1 MRNHIFLKILPF
13 FLLLLLCTHLH
24 AQNKPASPK
33 PLDSATLSKIIS
45 QQVKDTSSGKS
56 MIKLSDTSVAIIISR
71 LESYTLM
78 LNQVMSTLRRG
89 LDTVEI
95 SESIPLID
103 SSMRVV
109 KRDMAAIGSTNNM
122 HDLYTNHVL
131 LVQLERKL
139 DNWQDLLFRFHD
151 KLVTIA
157 DTLSLLR
164 KDTTMRN
171 FPAESELRDIYVGQM
186 ATLIQKWR
194 QVDSANK
201 INLLHLGLLQNKV
214 AKRYIDVTN
223 LLEDMDFQLSRFT
236 QRLFNKD
243 FSYLWEPPLPGK
255 KGPKFP
261 QVLNRSI
268 HKNINILKIF
278 FAVHGPVYLL
288 WLLVAILFLWWVTF
302 NARKVKGKH
311 EDREAESI
319 LQQSRHLYRY
329 PVASTILLVSTL
341 SFLISIQY
349 PIMYTG
355 ICWIIT
361 ALATTFIIRHN
372 IPPNL
377 FKRWLLLV
385 LLLMIYCINNLL
397 IQVTF
402 TEQWGVFIGGIISV
416 VLGTYLLRA
425 LRNTT
430 LPLPKYSRTAI
441 WLFIALSGLSVILVV
456 SARVSAAKII
466 GAASVVSITMA
477 PGIIYMVEIL
487 MEAIYLQV
495 EAKKDSS
502 TFISMIDYQNI
513 KSRLKTIFY
522 IAAFI
527 GWLAL
532 IARNLYLYDGL
543 YEQISDMLV
552 AERKIGN
559 FTFSFSSVIIF
570 LLIIWLS
577 TVVTQIISYLL
588 GYTGQ
593 TSQHHKKLGSAMLL
607 IRLAILGAGILLAF
621 AASGI
626 PMDKLAIVVGA
637 LGVGIGFG
645 LQNIVNNLV
654 SGVILAFEKP
664 IEVGDVIELGAR
676 SGVVKEIGIR
686 SSKISAGDGS
696 EVIVPN
702 GDLIA
707 QQLVNW
713 TLTNR
718 TRRVDVL
725 VGIAYGADLKKA
737 LAMIN
742 EYLQGLDDILK
753 TPEPVVL
760 LQNFRDIGVDIQA
773 MFWISDLGQA
783 GTIKSQVLTDIYIRL
798 QEADISIAYPR
809 PQQVQINME
818 PGTWS
823 QARTASTSA
832 TQTTPITAV
841 KPSPAMPPPEP
852 PAEIPSSDTLR
863 KPGDRPGDA
872 GDVK

>member
-1 MRNHIFLKILPF
+1 MRNHIFPKILSSL
-13 FLLLLLCTHLH
+13 LLLLLCVHLH

-33 PLDSATLSKIIS
+33 TLDSATLSKIIS

-56 MIKLSDTSVAIIISR
+56 VIKLSDTSVAIIITR
-71 LESYTLM
+71 LETYTLM

-103 SSMRVV
+103 SSMKVV
-109 KRDMAAIGSTNNM
+109 IRDMAAIGSTNNV
-122 HDLYTNHVL
+122 HDLYTNRVL

-139 DNWQDLLFRFHD
+139 DSWQDVLFKFHER
-151 KLVTIA
+151 LVNIT
-157 DTLSLLR
+157 DTLLQLR
-164 KDTTMRN
+164 SDTTMRN
-171 FPAESELRDIYVGQM
+171 FPAEDQLRDIYVGQM

-201 INLLHLGLLQNKV
+201 TNLLHLGLLQNKV

-236 QRLFNKD
+236 QRMFNKD

-278 FAVHGPVYLL
+278 FSVRGPIYLL
-288 WLLVAILFLWWVTF
+288 WFIGAGLFLWWVSF
-302 NARKVKGKH
+302 NARKVKSKH
-311 EDREAESI
+311 EEREAETI
-319 LQQSRHLYRY
+319 LQQSRYLYRY
-329 PVASTILLVSTL
+329 PVASTILLASTL

-355 ICWIIT
+355 ICWVIT

-372 IPPNL
+372 IPTNI

-385 LLLMIYCINNLL
+385 LLLIVYSINNLL

-402 TEQWGVFIGGIISV
+402 TEQWGVFIGGVVSI
-416 VLGTYLLRA
+416 VLGSYLLRT

-430 LPLPKYSRTAI
+430 LPLPKYARSAI
-441 WLFIALSGLSVILVV
+441 WLFIILSALSVILVV
-456 SARVSAAKII
+456 MARVAAAKII

-477 PGIIYMVEIL
+477 MGMVLMVEIL
-487 MEAIYLQV
+487 MEAVYLQV

-522 IAAFI
+522 IIASV
-527 GWLAL
+527 GWIAL
-532 IARNLYLYDGL
+532 MARNLYMYDGL
-543 YEQISDMLV
+543 YEQITDMLI

-559 FTFSFSSVIIF
+559 FAFSFSSVIIF

-593 TSQHHKKLGSAMLL
+593 TSQTHKKLGSAMLL
-607 IRLAILGAGILLAF
+607 IRLAILAAGTLLAF

-626 PMDKLAIVVGA
+626 PMDKLAIVIGA

-676 SGVVKEIGIR
+676 TGVVKEIGIR

-725 VGIAYGADLKKA
+725 VGIAYGADMKKA
-737 LAMIN
+737 LAVIKD
-742 EYLQGLDDILK
+742 YLLSQDDILK
-753 TPEPVVL
+753 APEPVVL
-760 LQNFRDIGVDIQA
+760 LQNFRDIGVDVQA

-783 GTIKSQVLTDIYIRL
+783 GIVKSQVLTDIYIKL
-798 QEADISIAYPR
+798 QEAGISIAYPR
-809 PQQVQINME
+809 PQQLQINME
-818 PGTWS
+818 PDMWKQGP
-823 QARTASTSA
+823 AASIPVTPA
-832 TQTTPITAV
+832 APVTTV
-841 KPSPAMPPPEP
+841 KPSPVVPPPGTP
-852 PAEIPSSDTLR
+852 PEKP
-863 KPGDRPGDA
+863 KPGDGRSDA
-872 GDVK
+872 GDV

>member
-1 MRNHIFLKILPF
+1 MRNHIFPKIFSTL
-13 FLLLLLCTHLH
+13 FLLLLCAHLH

-56 MIKLSDTSVAIIISR
+56 VIKLSDTSVAIIITR
-71 LESYTLM
+71 LETYTLM

-89 LDTVEI
+89 MDTAEI

-103 SSMRVV
+103 SSMKVV
-109 KRDMAAIGSTNNM
+109 IRDMAAIGSTNNV
-122 HDLYTNHVL
+122 HDLYTNRVL

-139 DNWQDLLFRFHD
+139 DSWQDVLFRFHD
-151 KLVTIA
+151 RLVNIT
-157 DTLSLLR
+157 DTLLQLR
-164 KDTTMRN
+164 SDTTMRN
-171 FPAESELRDIYVGQM
+171 FPAEDQLRDIYVGQM

-201 INLLHLGLLQNKV
+201 TNLLHLGLLQNKV

-236 QRLFNKD
+236 QRMFNKD

-261 QVLNRSI
+261 QVLNRSV

-278 FAVHGPVYLL
+278 FSVRGPIYLL
-288 WLLVAILFLWWVTF
+288 WFLGAGLFLWWVFF
-302 NARKVKGKH
+302 NAKKVKSKH
-311 EDREAESI
+311 EEREAETI
-319 LQQSRHLYRY
+319 LQQSRYLYRY
-329 PVASTILLVSTL
+329 PVASTILLASTL

-355 ICWIIT
+355 ICWVIT

-385 LLLMIYCINNLL
+385 LLLVVYSINNLL

-402 TEQWGVFIGGIISV
+402 TEQWGVFIGGIVSIS
-416 VLGTYLLRA
+416 LGSYLLRT

-430 LPLPKYSRTAI
+430 LPLPKYSRSAI
-441 WLFIALSGLSVILVV
+441 WLFIILSALSVVLVV
-456 SARVSAAKII
+456 MARVAAAKII

-477 PGIIYMVEIL
+477 LGIVLMVEIL

-522 IAAFI
+522 IIASV

-532 IARNLYLYDGL
+532 MARNLYLYDGL
-543 YEQISDMLV
+543 YEQITDMLI

-559 FTFSFSSVIIF
+559 FAFSFSSVIIF

-593 TSQHHKKLGSAMLL
+593 TSQSHKKLGSAMLL
-607 IRLAILGAGILLAF
+607 IRLAILAAGTLLAF

-626 PMDKLAIVVGA
+626 PMDKLAIVIGA

-676 SGVVKEIGIR
+676 TGVVKEIGIR

-737 LAMIN
+737 LTVVKD
-742 EYLQGLDDILK
+742 YLISQDDILK

-783 GTIKSQVLTDIYIRL
+783 GIVKSQVLTDVYIKL

-818 PGTWS
+818 PGMWKQPS
-823 QARTASTSA
+823 ASPTPVTPSA
-832 TQTTPITAV
+832 PVTAV
-841 KPSPAMPPPEP
+841 KPSPVVPPQGTPPE
-852 PAEIPSSDTLR
+852 
-863 KPGDRPGDA
+863 KPQPDDSQKDA
-872 GDVK
+872 GDV

>member
-1 MRNHIFLKILPF
+1 MRNHIFPEIFSTL
-13 FLLLLLCTHLH
+13 FLLLLCAHLH
-24 AQNKPASPK
+24 AQNKPAPPK
-33 PLDSATLSKIIS
+33 PIDSATLSKIIS

-56 MIKLSDTSVAIIISR
+56 VIKLSDTSVAIIITR
-71 LESYTLM
+71 LETYTLM

-103 SSMRVV
+103 SSMKVV
-109 KRDMAAIGSTNNM
+109 KRDMAASGSTNNV
-122 HDLYTNHVL
+122 HDLYTNRVL

-139 DNWQDLLFRFHD
+139 DSWQDVLFKFHD
-151 KLVTIA
+151 RLVNIT
-157 DTLSLLR
+157 DTLLQLR
-164 KDTTMRN
+164 SDTTMRN
-171 FPAESELRDIYVGQM
+171 FPAEDELRDIYVGQM

-201 INLLHLGLLQNKV
+201 ANLLHLGLLQNKV

-236 QRLFNKD
+236 QRMYNKD

-261 QVLNRSI
+261 QVLNRSV

-278 FAVHGPVYLL
+278 FSVRGPIYLL
-288 WLLVAILFLWWVTF
+288 WFLGAGLFLWWVSF
-302 NARKVKGKH
+302 NAKKVKSKH
-311 EDREAESI
+311 EEREAETI
-319 LQQSRHLYRY
+319 LQQSRYLYRY
-329 PVASTILLVSTL
+329 PVASTILLASTL

-349 PIMYTG
+349 PIMFTG
-355 ICWIIT
+355 ICWVIT

-385 LLLMIYCINNLL
+385 LLLVMYCINNLL

-402 TEQWGVFIGGIISV
+402 TEQWAVFIGGIISIL
-416 VLGTYLLRA
+416 LGSYLLRA

-430 LPLPKYSRTAI
+430 LPLPKYSRSAI
-441 WLFIALSGLSVILVV
+441 WLFIILSALSVVLVV
-456 SARVSAAKII
+456 MARVAAAKIV

-477 PGIIYMVEIL
+477 LGVVLMVEIL
-487 MEAIYLQV
+487 MEAVYLQV

-522 IAAFI
+522 IIAAV

-532 IARNLYLYDGL
+532 MARNLYLYDGL
-543 YEQISDMLV
+543 YEQITDMLI

-593 TSQHHKKLGSAMLL
+593 TSQTHKKLGSAMLL
-607 IRLAILGAGILLAF
+607 IRLAILAAGTLLAF

-626 PMDKLAIVVGA
+626 PMDKLAIVIGA

-664 IEVGDVIELGAR
+664 IEVGDVIELGTR
-676 SGVVKEIGIR
+676 TGVVKEIGIR

-713 TLTNR
+713 TLTSR

-737 LAMIN
+737 LTVIKD
-742 EYLQGLDDILK
+742 YLLSQDDILK
-753 TPEPVVL
+753 APEPVVL

-783 GTIKSQVLTDIYIRL
+783 GIVKSQVLTDVYIKL
-798 QEADISIAYPR
+798 QEAGISIAYPR

-818 PGTWS
+818 PGMWK
-823 QARTASTSA
+823 QPSA
-832 TQTTPITAV
+832 GPTPVTPSAPVTAV
-841 KPSPAMPPPEP
+841 KPSPVVPPPGAP
-852 PAEIPSSDTLR
+852 PENP
-863 KPGDRPGDA
+863 RPDNSPNDA
-872 GDVK
+872 GDV

>member
-1 MRNHIFLKILPF
+1 MRNHIRTIISI
-13 FLLLLLCTHLH
+13 FLLLACANLF
-24 AQNKPASPK
+24 AQDKSSAPK
-33 PLDSATLSKIIS
+33 PIDSATLSKIIS
-45 QQVKDTSSGKS
+45 QQVKDTSNGKS
-56 MIKLSDTSVAIIISR
+56 TIKLSDTSVAIIITR
-71 LESYTLM
+71 LETYTLM

-103 SSMRVV
+103 SSMKVV
-109 KRDMAAIGSTNNM
+109 QRDMAAIGSTNNV
-122 HDLYTNHVL
+122 HDLYTNRVL

-139 DNWQDLLFRFHD
+139 DGWQDVLFKFHD
-151 KLVTIA
+151 RLVNIT
-157 DTLSLLR
+157 DTLQILR

-171 FPAESELRDIYVGQM
+171 FPAEDELRDIYVGQM
-186 ATLIQKWR
+186 ASLIKKWR

-201 INLLHLGLLQNKV
+201 RNLLHLGLLQNRV

-223 LLEDMDFQLSRFT
+223 LLEDMDFQLSRFS
-236 QRLFNKD
+236 QRMFNKD

-268 HKNINILKIF
+268 HKSINILKIF
-278 FAVHGPVYLL
+278 FAVRGPIFLIWIL
-288 WLLVAILFLWWVTF
+288 GAILFWWWVRF
-302 NARKVKGKH
+302 NAGKVKGKH

-319 LQQSRHLYRY
+319 LQQSRYLYRY
-329 PVASTILLVSTL
+329 PVASTILLMSTL

-349 PIMYTG
+349 PILYSG
-355 ICWIIT
+355 ICWVIT
-361 ALATTFIIRHN
+361 ALATTYIIRYN

-385 LLLMIYCINNLL
+385 LLLMVYVVNNLL

-402 TEQWGVFIGGIISV
+402 TEQWGIFTGGIVSI
-416 VLGTYLLRA
+416 VLGTYLLRT
-425 LRNTT
+425 LRETT
-430 LPLPKYSRTAI
+430 LPLPKYSRSAL
-441 WLFIALSGLSVILVV
+441 WLFIIMSGLSVLLVV
-456 SARVSAAKII
+456 MARVAAAKII
-466 GAASVVSITMA
+466 GAASITGITMA
-477 PGIIYMVEIL
+477 LGIVLMVEIL

-513 KSRLKTIFY
+513 KARLKTIFY
-522 IAAFI
+522 IIATT
-527 GWLAL
+527 GWIAL
-532 IARNLYLYDGL
+532 MARNLYLYDGL
-543 YEQISDMLV
+543 YERITDLLL
-552 AERKIGN
+552 AERKIGS

-593 TSQHHKKLGSAMLL
+593 SSQPHKKLGSAMLL
-607 IRLAILGAGILLAF
+607 IRLAILGAGTLLAF

-676 SGVVKEIGIR
+676 TGVVKEIGIR

-713 TLTNR
+713 TLTSR
-718 TRRVDVL
+718 TRRVDVV
-725 VGIAYGADLKKA
+725 VGVAYGTDLKKA
-737 LAMIN
+737 LTVIKD
-742 EYLQGLDDILK
+742 YLAGLDDILK

-760 LQNFRDIGVDIQA
+760 LQNFRDTGVDIQA

-783 GTIKSQVLTDIYIRL
+783 GVMKSEVLTNIYIKL
-798 QEADISIAYPR
+798 QEAGINIAYPR
-809 PQQVQINME
+809 AQQVQISMD
-818 PGTWS
+818 PSLWK
-823 QARTASTSA
+823 QAPATATPA
-832 TQTTPITAV
+832 TTIAPVAAV
-841 KPSPAMPPPEP
+841 KPSPAKPPATPPPTP
-852 PAEIPSSDTLR
+852 GSASSGPDGMESG
-863 KPGDRPGDA
+863 PDN
-872 GDVK
+872 V

>member
-1 MRNHIFLKILPF
+1 MRNHISLKILSS

-24 AQNKPASPK
+24 AQNKPIPPK
-33 PLDSATLSKIIS
+33 TLDSATLSKIIS

-56 MIKLSDTSVAIIISR
+56 VIKLSDTSVAIIISR
-71 LESYTLM
+71 LETYTLM

-109 KRDMAAIGSTNNM
+109 KRDMAAIGSANNM
-122 HDLYTNHVL
+122 HDLYTNRVL

-139 DNWQDLLFRFHD
+139 DGWQDQLFRFHD
-151 KLVTIA
+151 KLVNIS
-157 DTLSLLR
+157 DTLQLLR

-171 FPAESELRDIYVGQM
+171 FPAEDELRDIYVGQM

-201 INLLHLGLLQNKV
+201 TNLLHLGLVQNKV

-223 LLEDMDFQLSRFT
+223 LLEDMDFQLSRFS

-268 HKNINILKIF
+268 HKNLNILKIF
-278 FAVHGPVYLL
+278 FSVRGPIYLL
-288 WLLVAILFLWWVTF
+288 WFLAAIVFLWWVAF
-302 NARKVKGKH
+302 NARKVKSKH
-311 EDREAESI
+311 EEREAESI
-319 LQQSRHLYRY
+319 LQQSRYLYRY
-329 PVASTILLVSTL
+329 PIASTILLVSTL

-349 PIMYTG
+349 PIIYTG

-361 ALATTFIIRHN
+361 ALATTCIIRHN

-377 FKRWLLLV
+377 YKRWLILV
-385 LLLMIYCINNLL
+385 LLLVVYSINNLL

-402 TEQWGVFIGGIISV
+402 TEQWGVFIGGIISI
-416 VLGTYLLRA
+416 VLGSYLLRT

-430 LPLPKYSRTAI
+430 LPLPKYSRSAI
-441 WLFIALSGLSVILVV
+441 WLFVALSGLSVILVV
-456 SARVSAAKII
+456 LARVSAAKII
-466 GAASVVSITMA
+466 GAASVVGITMA
-477 PGIIYMVEIL
+477 PGIILMVEIL
-487 MEAIYLQV
+487 MESIYLQV

-513 KSRLKTIFY
+513 KDRLKTIFY

-543 YEQISDMLV
+543 YELISDMLV

-559 FTFSFSSVIIF
+559 FAFSFSSVIIF

-577 TVVTQIISYLL
+577 TIVTQIISYLL

-593 TSQHHKKLGSAMLL
+593 TSQPHKKLGSAMLL

-676 SGVVKEIGIR
+676 TGVVKEIGIR

-718 TRRVDVL
+718 TRRVDVV
-725 VGIAYGADLKKA
+725 VGIAYGADLKQA
-737 LAMIN
+737 LTVVKN
-742 EYLQGLDDILK
+742 YLQNLDDILK

-760 LQNFRDIGVDIQA
+760 LQNFRDVGVDIQA

-783 GTIKSQVLTDIYIRL
+783 GIIKSQVLTDIYIKL
-798 QEADISIAYPR
+798 QDAGISIAYPR

-818 PGTWS
+818 PGIWKE
-823 QARTASTSA
+823 QPASSTPVTPA
-832 TQTTPITAV
+832 APITLV
-841 KPSPAMPPPEP
+841 KPSPVVPPSGTPPETQP
-852 PAEIPSSDTLR
+852 P
-863 KPGDRPGDA
+863 DA
-872 GDVK
+872 SPAAGKSPDDASDVK

>member
-1 MRNHIFLKILPF
+1 MRNHIFPKILSSL
-13 FLLLLLCTHLH
+13 FLLLLCAHLH

-33 PLDSATLSKIIS
+33 ALDSAALSKIIS

-56 MIKLSDTSVAIIISR
+56 VIKLSDTSVAIIITR
-71 LESYTLM
+71 LETYTLM

-103 SSMRVV
+103 SSMKVV
-109 KRDMAAIGSTNNM
+109 KRDMAAIGSTNNV
-122 HDLYTNHVL
+122 HDLYTNRVL

-139 DNWQDLLFRFHD
+139 DSWQDVLFKFHER
-151 KLVTIA
+151 LVNIT
-157 DTLSLLR
+157 DTLLQLR
-164 KDTTMRN
+164 SDTTMRN
-171 FPAESELRDIYVGQM
+171 LPAEDQLRDIYVGQM

-201 INLLHLGLLQNKV
+201 TNLLHLGLLQNKV

-236 QRLFNKD
+236 QRMFNKD

-278 FAVHGPVYLL
+278 FSVRGPIYLL
-288 WLLVAILFLWWVTF
+288 WLLGAGLFLWWVSF
-302 NARKVKGKH
+302 NASKVKSKH
-311 EDREAESI
+311 EEREAETI
-319 LQQSRHLYRY
+319 LQQSRYLYRY
-329 PVASTILLVSTL
+329 PVASTILLAATL
-341 SFLISIQY
+341 CFLISIQY

-355 ICWIIT
+355 ICWVIT

-385 LLLMIYCINNLL
+385 LLLVVYSINNLL

-402 TEQWGVFIGGIISV
+402 TEQWGVFIGGIVSM
-416 VLGTYLLRA
+416 VLGSYLLRT

-430 LPLPKYSRTAI
+430 LPLPKYARSAI
-441 WLFIALSGLSVILVV
+441 WLFIILSALSVILVV
-456 SARVSAAKII
+456 VARVAAAKII
-466 GAASVVSITMA
+466 GAASVVGITMA
-477 PGIIYMVEIL
+477 LGIVLMVEIL
-487 MEAIYLQV
+487 MEAVYLQV

-522 IAAFI
+522 IIATV

-532 IARNLYLYDGL
+532 MARSLYLYDGL
-543 YEQISDMLV
+543 YEQLTDMLI

-593 TSQHHKKLGSAMLL
+593 TSQTHKKLGSAMLL
-607 IRLAILGAGILLAF
+607 IRLAILAAGTLLAF

-626 PMDKLAIVVGA
+626 PMDKLAIVIGA

-676 SGVVKEIGIR
+676 TGVVKEIGIR

-713 TLTNR
+713 TLTSR

-737 LAMIN
+737 LTVIKD
-742 EYLQGLDDILK
+742 YLSNQDDILK

-760 LQNFRDIGVDIQA
+760 LQNFRDIGVDVQA
-773 MFWISDLGQA
+773 MFWIGDLGQA
-783 GTIKSQVLTDIYIRL
+783 GIVKSQVLTDIYIKL
-798 QEADISIAYPR
+798 QEANINIAYPR

-818 PGTWS
+818 PDMWKQG
-823 QARTASTSA
+823 QAASTPV
-832 TQTTPITAV
+832 TPTAPVTSV
-841 KPSPAMPPPEP
+841 KPSPVVPPPGTP
-852 PAEIPSSDTLR
+852 PEKPR
-863 KPGDRPGDA
+863 PGDGRSDA
-872 GDVK
+872 GDV